1 MPRER
6 ISEIDFVDAVVPRN
20 RAWAIVQ
27 DLQRSLKHTHASRPL
42 VVFAAYYYLKV
53 LTLTY
58 SISHSC
64 GRTKVVFGTI
74 YKDSKPRHPMYKP
87 ETHYFR
93 SSSFTAVATVFNG
106 RRTGMA
112 VLCNHE
118 HGSLATG
125 VWSFTRL
132 KKSCNKC

>member
-1 MPRER
+1 MPREK

-27 DLQRSLKHTHASRPL
+27 DLQRSPKHTHASRPL
-42 VVFAAYYYLKV
+42 LVFAAYYYLKV

-58 SISHSC
+58 SINDSR
-64 GRTKVVFGTI
+64 GRTKVVFGTT
-74 YKDSKPRHPMYKP
+74 YKDSTPRPPIYKL

-93 SSSFTAVATVFNG
+93 SSSLTAVVATFNG
-106 RRTGMA
+106 RRTGMT

-125 VWSFTRL
+125 V
-132 KKSCNKC
+132 